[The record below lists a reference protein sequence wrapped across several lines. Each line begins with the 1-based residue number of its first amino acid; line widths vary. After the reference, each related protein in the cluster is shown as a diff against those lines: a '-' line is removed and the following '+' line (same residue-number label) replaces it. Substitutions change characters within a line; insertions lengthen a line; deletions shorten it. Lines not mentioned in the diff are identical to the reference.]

1 MTSLFRFYRNL
12 NLGLKLNVMVV
23 LSFGVLL
30 IIVIVITNRSV
41 GNLTLQTG
49 RQRAQQ
55 EVGVVQSRFA
65 EAEQEVLAAAKLLA
79 AQSGLIE
86 AVANR
91 DTAAVRVIALSA
103 VTSIDLDNIHIVDAD
118 GLYLMTTA
126 KNAPSNP
133 GTRETLLS
141 LGLLGIEATS
151 LVSDEEGT
159 FLLDAVIPLRDDPSG
174 AIVGGLLVGREIDD
188 KFLAKINF
196 ARDDV
201 HLALIRNG
209 QVVIQHVTQSA
220 ERDII
225 GEHGV
230 SPTETSI
237 QFANVALDE
246 TAIKR
251 ALSGQTVIVDDFV
264 YSMDNVPY
272 TMAYTPLRVD
282 KDGQT
287 VLSILVKVDK
297 LFLFQRQLTTNM
309 STTFILL
316 MLVGVIS
323 ISLFAYKNI
332 TVPVGKLIAVAKQ
345 MTDGDYSQSA
355 EVTTTDEVGQL
366 ARAFNEMANAIQK
379 RKTALQNLTASLEQ
393 RVVMR
398 TADLEAAN
406 AQLQQEIVE
415 RKQAEEAL
423 RESREHF
430 RQVVSSITHHVYM
443 TEYTPAGKQIN
454 RYISPNVEDLTG
466 YPLEKFTE
474 DWSFWPTTVIH
485 PADRAAAAHQAAR
498 FARGQN
504 SEMEYRLVRADG
516 KIIWVHDSGRV
527 EKGIAW
533 PSLLVYGV
541 VSDITERKRVEE
553 ALTRAHAQALEVSRL
568 KSQLLANVSH
578 DLRTPLNAIL
588 GHAEMLQ
595 KGIYGSLLDKQ
606 HHIIQRVILNTESLT
621 EMVNKL
627 MDQAQLEAGTL
638 KLKITPF
645 APVELIERMQSTMKV
660 LAETKGVQ
668 LTSNITADVP
678 STLSGDLDRL
688 YQILM
693 NLVGNAIKFTER
705 GSVQVRIYR
714 TAETHWAIQVS
725 DTGPGIPPEAHAS
738 IFEPFWQVDGT
749 ATREY
754 SGTGLGLSI
763 VKQLTTMMGGQVMLE
778 SEVGQGSTFTV
789 LLPLKQTSETV
800 S

>member
-1 MTSLFRFYRNL
+1 MSHREEPHPDLTLPHSQSLRWRLLTSLGTVLLVMLLAIGTSMLYFVYLTEREAWQGRQGEAARNAGEVVATFLQRMQDSLTTVGLLDRNYLETEPQVMRNL
-12 NLGLKLNVMVV
+12 LQQNPALLEMVRMDANGHVIASASRGAPLLTHLFTISQSQWFLDATAGRLHLGSVQISDDNEPYLIIAIPAPDGGVIAGRLRMNVLWDVVADIQFGHTGRAYIVDQKGRIVAHTDPEVV
-23 LSFGVLL
+23 LANKSIARHPELVALFQSPGNEGSGAYTNFEGKRVVGA
-30 IIVIVITNRSV
+30 IEPVPGTDWVVITELPQAEAFAISRI
-41 GNLTLQTG
+41 TLQLLGGGMLLFGFLVMWVTVPLLKRQIFQPIENLRTG
-49 RQRAQQ
+49 ARRIGAGDLEHRIDIIRPDEIGQ
-55 EVGVVQSRFA
+55 
-65 EAEQEVLAAAKLLA
+65 AAA
-79 AQSGLIE
+79 E
-86 AVANR
+86 
-91 DTAAVRVIALSA
+91 
-103 VTSIDLDNIHIVDAD
+103 
-118 GLYLMTTA
+118 
-126 KNAPSNP
+126 
-133 GTRETLLS
+133 
-141 LGLLGIEATS
+141 
-151 LVSDEEGT
+151 
-159 FLLDAVIPLRDDPSG
+159 
-174 AIVGGLLVGREIDD
+174 
-188 KFLAKINF
+188 
-196 ARDDV
+196 
-201 HLALIRNG
+201 
-209 QVVIQHVTQSA
+209 
-220 ERDII
+220 
-225 GEHGV
+225 
-230 SPTETSI
+230 
-237 QFANVALDE
+237 
-246 TAIKR
+246 
-251 ALSGQTVIVDDFV
+251 
-264 YSMDNVPY
+264 
-272 TMAYTPLRVD
+272 
-282 KDGQT
+282 
-287 VLSILVKVDK
+287 
-297 LFLFQRQLTTNM
+297 
-309 STTFILL
+309 
-316 MLVGVIS
+316 
-323 ISLFAYKNI
+323 
-332 TVPVGKLIAVAKQ
+332 
-345 MTDGDYSQSA
+345 
-355 EVTTTDEVGQL
+355 
-366 ARAFNEMANAIQK
+366 FNEMASHLRDREEAL
-379 RKTALQNLTASLEQ
+379 RKARDELER
-393 RVVMR
+393 RVEER
-398 TADLEAAN
+398 TAELSKSN
-406 AQLQQEIVE
+406 SLLRQEIVE

-763 VKQLTTMMGGQVMLE
+763 VKQLTTMMGGQVILE
-778 SEVGQGSTFTV
+778 SQVGQGSTFTV